1 MFKLNVHLIS
11 LLNSSMGLSKR
22 NLGKLNT
29 FIKKNN
35 LVSKNNSIEKPQESH
50 KVSKVEDPSK
60 IFYSI
65 IDNSDNIN
73 ETLDTNPLLK
83 ESENSIHNINSRTIN
98 TSENLSTEEELYDEF
113 NYLLDD

>member
-11 LLNSSMGLSKR
+11 LLNSMGLSKK

-29 FIKKNN
+29 FIKNNN
-35 LVSKNNSIEKPQESH
+35 LVSKNNSIENPQESH
-50 KVSKVEDPSK
+50 NPSKVEEPSK

-73 ETLDTNPLLK
+73 STKT
-83 ESENSIHNINSRTIN
+83 N

-113 NYLLDD
+113 NYLLDE

>member
-11 LLNSSMGLSKR
+11 LFNCMGLSKK

-29 FIKKNN
+29 FIKNNN

-50 KVSKVEDPSK
+50 KASKVEDPSK

-73 ETLDTNPLLK
+73 ETLDANQLLK
-83 ESENSIHNINSRTIN
+83 NSEDVFHNINSRKTN

-113 NYLLDD
+113 NYLLDE